1 MEKSVQEI
9 TEKLYITSEEYL
21 KLYKS
26 KIVNTAD
33 YCLDRIARL
42 YVNVK
47 MNNELRKSINNT

>member
-1 MEKSVQEI
+1 VEKSIKEI

-33 YCLDRIARL
+33 YSWDRIAGL

-47 MNNELRKSINNT
+47 MNNERRK